1 MRVQQHANA
10 TFVRLEAKVRFE
22 NFYERLANLLFSSS
36 QNQWKIESLFHDKE
50 DDSNTPNKDTLETLQ
65 IWKCKWTPPAG

>member
-22 NFYERLANLLFSSS
+22 NFYERVANLLFSSS
-36 QNQWKIESLFHDKE
+36 QNQ
-50 DDSNTPNKDTLETLQ
+50 
-65 IWKCKWTPPAG
+65 

>member
-22 NFYERLANLLFSSS
+22 NFYERLANLLFSSW
-36 QNQWKIESLFHDKE
+36 QNQWKIESLFRDKE

-65 IWKCKWTPPAG
+65 IWKCKWTPPEG